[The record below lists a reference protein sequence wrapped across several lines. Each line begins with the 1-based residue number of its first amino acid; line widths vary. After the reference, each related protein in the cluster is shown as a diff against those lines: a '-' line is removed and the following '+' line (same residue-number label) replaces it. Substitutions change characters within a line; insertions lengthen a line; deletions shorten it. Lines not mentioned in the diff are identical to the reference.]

1 MKDRDHP
8 FFRPLYRRVLVT
20 LFCAAWTAFELYSG
34 EQLWSY
40 IWMGLTAYSA
50 WVFLY
55 TYDRDREKPAPESP
69 AADES
74 GGPDAGKE
82 KD

>member
-20 LFCAAWTAFELYSG
+20 LFCAAWAAWEFYNG
-34 EQLWSY
+34 ERLWAY
-40 IWMGLTAYSA
+40 ITMGLAAYSA
-50 WVFLY
+50 WVFLF
-55 TYDRDREKPAPESP
+55 TYDRDRDRATPES
-69 AADES
+69 ATGAE
-74 GGPDAGKE
+74 GGIADAGKE